1 MKPRDEMSGEREG
14 GHRREG
20 GVGARERRRRNRS
33 RPRVWAEEMEGR
45 PIRGRE
51 DLSAG
56 DGCADS
62 KG

>member
-1 MKPRDEMSGEREG
+1 MWHEMRGSGRRVDRKRGERREEG
-14 GHRREG
+14 IG
-20 GVGARERRRRNRS
+20 GGRL
-33 RPRVWAEEMEGR
+33 WDEEMEGR

-51 DLSAG
+51 DLSTD